1 MTTSQFALAID
12 RESLAICLPWQGAAV
27 SADTLVDGHQ
37 AGPWRAEAAR
47 YVSQAGPW
55 RLEAQLV
62 GHGAV
67 QLAVTNTAA
76 ATLGLGTVTVARWRP
91 QAFEPRLEAM
101 DFREFIHGTSFLA
114 MRCGVK
120 VVGRKIDGLDHVA
133 PSSMVT
139 VYQHDDGTA
148 VLLGVLPELGDG
160 FAEFATLHAEPHMDS
175 AFGWEARQVFQRT
188 VAPGE
193 TVRCSPMTVLAGPDG
208 TQLLARYGE
217 LWRERKAPSQRPIQV
232 GWNSW
237 DHRAGAVTRASID
250 ENLAASRGLFGDAL
264 KVFCIDEGY
273 EVQWGTWEANA
284 KFPEGLA
291 DYCRHVKANGGV
303 PGVWTAALLVN
314 TYNPL
319 YFEHPEWFARRAD
332 GQIESDTFAY
342 GPMAYLD
349 VTRDD
354 VLEHIR
360 GVFRRLREAGFEYF
374 KVDFSHCILKATR
387 FADPSVGRA
396 ALIRRAFAAIREAI
410 GPDAYLLSCGTPY
423 ESVHGLVD
431 AVRATGDI
439 HIFWGHILLNAG
451 MLAAHWWMHGNLW
464 NLDPDFLVVRG
475 PETADPPY
483 GRSQTVKP
491 MPPGGGWVAGREFN
505 ESEARTYALLIH
517 LTAGDLILGDHLP
530 ALHDNAIEIL
540 RKVLAPRTNP
550 AVPVDLFTT
559 EQDLPRIWISRDDSD
574 TLVGLF
580 NWSDKPAHLDFR
592 PGDHGLSGAPTDF
605 WTNEPVPG
613 IPARLPRRSSLA
625 LRYRS

>member
-1 MTTSQFALAID
+1 MSTSPFALVF
-12 RESLAICLPWQGAAV
+12 ETNSLALRLPWQAAAV
-27 SADTLVDGHQ
+27 PAETLVDGHK
-37 AGPWRAEAAR
+37 ASPWQAEASR
-47 YVSQAGPW
+47 YVSNAGPW
-55 RLEAQLV
+55 RLTAEQV

-67 QLAVTNTAA
+67 QLAVTNTTD
-76 ATLGLGTVTVARWRP
+76 ATLTLGTVTVARWRP
-91 QAFEPRLEAM
+91 QAFEPTLEAG

-120 VVGRKIDGLDHVA
+120 VVGRKIDGLGHVA

-160 FAEFATLHAEPHMDS
+160 FAEFATLHAEAHMDS

-193 TVRCSPMTVLAGPDG
+193 TVRCSPMTALVGTDG
-208 TQLLARYGE
+208 TQFLARYGE
-217 LWRERKAPSQRPIQV
+217 LWRERKAPSQRPTQV

-250 ENLAASRGLFGDAL
+250 ENLVASRELFGDAL

-273 EVQWGTWEANA
+273 EVQWGTWDANA

-303 PGVWTAALLVN
+303 PGIWTAPLLVN

-319 YFEHPEWFARRAD
+319 YFEHPDWFATRPD
-332 GQIESDTFAY
+332 GQVQIDTFAY

-349 VTRDD
+349 VTRED
-354 VLEHIR
+354 VLDHIG
-360 GVFRRLREAGFEYF
+360 GVFRRLRAAGFDYF
-374 KVDFSHCILKATR
+374 KVDFSHCILKAAR
-387 FADPSVGRA
+387 FADPSIGRA

-410 GPDAYLLSCGTPY
+410 GPEPYLLSCGTPY

-475 PETADPPY
+475 PETAEPPY
-483 GRSQTVKP
+483 GRRQVTTP

-517 LTAGDLILGDHLP
+517 LTAGDVILGDHLP
-530 ALHDNAIEIL
+530 ALHENGIEIL

-550 AVPVDLFTT
+550 AVPADLFTT
-559 EQDLPRIWISRDDSD
+559 EQDLPRIWISRDQTD

-580 NWSDKPAHLDFR
+580 NWTDKPARLDFH
-592 PGDHGLSGAPTDF
+592 PEDHGLTGTPADF
-605 WTNEPVPG
+605 WTDAPIPEL
-613 IPARLPRRSSLA
+613 PARLPRRSSLA
-625 LRYRS
+625 LRYPP